1 MFVLSVE
8 ICPLIKSEIQALPN
22 ELERVLLRPDVS
34 SHVAR
39 TFSTAVTPLVERHVK
54 DAISKTL
61 IPAYQQ
67 TSSTMHMELSREI
80 STEILSLKKEIT
92 AWQGEALRGTE
103 VGLKHTWTFD

>member
-1 MFVLSVE
+1 M
-8 ICPLIKSEIQALPN
+8 
-22 ELERVLLRPDVS
+22 LLRPDVS

-39 TFSTAVTPLVERHVK
+39 TFSTAVTPLIERLVK

-67 TSSTMHMELSREI
+67 TSNTMHMELTREI
-80 STEILSLKKEIT
+80 STEILNLKKEIT

-103 VGLKHTWTFD
+103 VSVDHHLDIR